1 MTDTRHAP
9 EAIVVGSGP
18 NGLAAAI
25 TLAQAGVRVRVLEA
39 ADRPGGGTRSDEL
52 TLPGFV
58 HDDCSTV
65 LGTTVASPFFR
76 ELGLERLGVTFDH
89 PAIPVAHALDG
100 RRSVVLERSVEAT
113 AARLGRDGAAYRR
126 LMGPL
131 VGDADRLLPWV
142 FGPVLRPPR
151 HPIAQARFGLP
162 GLAPVTGLTRAVFR
176 DEPARALLGGLASHS
191 MLPLG
196 AIASASFGLVL
207 GLVAHAV
214 GWPVVRGGTE
224 RLTDALVAELRRLGG
239 EVDTGVAVTSLR
251 ELPAA
256 RAVLLDV
263 SPRAAAAIGG
273 DRLPPRYRRTL
284 ERFRYGPG
292 VFKVDWALDG
302 PIPWRDAELAGAGTV
317 HLGGTIG
324 EVARSERE
332 VHRGRIPERPFVLL
346 VQASVAD
353 PTRAPAG
360 RQTGWAYCHVPA
372 GSRVDMTDR
381 IEAQVERFAPGF
393 HDRILARATRDAPAM
408 EAYDAN
414 YVGGDINGGVQDIR
428 QLLARPALRWD
439 PYATP
444 VRGLYLC
451 SSATPPGGGV
461 HGMSG
466 HLAARS
472 VLRREFGIGA

>member
-1 MTDTRHAP
+1 MTASAADAV
-9 EAIVVGSGP
+9 VVGAGP

-25 TLAQAGVRVRVLEA
+25 TLARAGLRVRVLEA

-52 TLPGFV
+52 TLPGFI

-65 LGTTVASPFFR
+65 VGTTLASPFFR
-76 ELGLERLGVTFDH
+76 NLDLERLGVTMDH
-89 PAIPVAHALDG
+89 AGAPVAHALVPG
-100 RRSVVLERSVEAT
+100 RSVLLTRSVDDT
-113 AARLGRDGAAYRR
+113 AARLGRDGTAYRR

-131 VGDADRLLPWV
+131 VRDADRLLPWV
-142 FGPVLRPPR
+142 FGPILRPSG
-151 HPIAQARFGLP
+151 HPIAQARLGLP
-162 GLAPVTGLTRAVFR
+162 GILPVTGLTRIVFR
-176 DEPARALLGGLASHS
+176 DERARALLGGLAAHS
-191 MLPLG
+191 MLPLE
-196 AIASASFGLVL
+196 AVASASFGLVL

-224 RLTDALVAELRRLGG
+224 RLAEALVAELRRLGG
-239 EVDTGVAVTSLR
+239 EIETGVAVKDLGDV
-251 ELPAA
+251 PPA

-263 SPRAAAAIGG
+263 TPRQLAAIGG
-273 DRLPPRYRRTL
+273 DRLPARYRRTL

-292 VFKVDWALDG
+292 VFKIDWALDG
-302 PIPWRDAELAGAGTV
+302 PVPWQDPDLAPAGTV

-324 EVARSERE
+324 EIARSERE
-332 VHRGRIPERPFVLL
+332 VHRGRIPDRPFVLF

-372 GSRVDMTDR
+372 GSTVDMTDR

-393 HDRILARATRDAPAM
+393 HDRILARSTRSALEM
-408 EAYDAN
+408 ESYDAN
-414 YVGGDINGGVQDIR
+414 YVGGDINAGLQDLR
-428 QLLARPALRWD
+428 QILARPALRWD

-451 SSATPPGGGV
+451 SSSTPPGGGV

-466 HLAARS
+466 HLAACS
-472 VLRREFGIGA
+472 ALRREFGIRS